1 MTIADV
7 FDAIVSKRCYKEAM
21 SFDEAFNLIKQQ
33 RGKKFDPVITDAF
46 LEIRKQIEVIARN
59 YR

>member
-1 MTIADV
+1 M
-7 FDAIVSKRCYKEAM
+7 FDAIVSKRCYKEAIN
-21 SFDEAFNLIKQQ
+21 FDEAFDLIKQQ